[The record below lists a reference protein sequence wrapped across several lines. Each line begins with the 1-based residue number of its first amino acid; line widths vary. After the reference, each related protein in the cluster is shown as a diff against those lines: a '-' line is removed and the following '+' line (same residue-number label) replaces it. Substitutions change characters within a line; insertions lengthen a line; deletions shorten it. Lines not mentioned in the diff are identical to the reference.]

1 MDRTE
6 VMDRANVLYDSIFN
20 KLAETLKAKRKSK
33 GLTVLG
39 LAKLAGVS
47 TTVICD
53 VENKVSFPRAWVI
66 IRLFVALEITLQ
78 ELAGVEVD
86 TGILKENAYSN
97 LEEALSK
104 LTLGKNEVQEIINY
118 TKYKEDTKR
127 RS

>member
-33 GLTVLG
+33 GLTVVK
-39 LAKLAGVS
+39 LAEIAGVS

-53 VENKVSFPRAWVI
+53 VENKVSFPKVWVI
-66 IRLFVALEITLQ
+66 VRLLVALEITLQ
-78 ELAGVEVD
+78 ELTGVEVD

-97 LEEALSK
+97 LEEALSR